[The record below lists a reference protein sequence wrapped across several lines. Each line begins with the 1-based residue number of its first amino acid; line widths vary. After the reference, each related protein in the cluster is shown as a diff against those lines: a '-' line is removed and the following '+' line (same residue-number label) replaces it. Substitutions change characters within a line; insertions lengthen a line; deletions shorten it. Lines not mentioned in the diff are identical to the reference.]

1 MLVESVPCSCCK
13 PQDLSGGD
21 GGKLGSC
28 FIWRLSLS
36 KAVVLLPFDA
46 FVCVF
51 QGTERWT
58 SKSSLLQVLISIQGK
73 CSCRTCGTGKS
84 KGECK
89 LMSGRGLIRATPVG
103 LLLPFAFTSLD
114 KAVSLS
120 LQFSIPSR
128 YKLFSC
134 LDFFWLCP
142 SSLRQCFPFFF
153 LQPQSCSACCSELTK
168 VDLFVLSQ
176 LPKLLLNWA

>member
-1 MLVESVPCSCCK
+1 MMHLYVYFREQK
-13 PQDLSGGD
+13 GGPVNPA
-21 GGKLGSC
+21 S
-28 FIWRLSLS
+28 S
-36 KAVVLLPFDA
+36 KYSSP
-46 FVCVF
+46 
-51 QGTERWT
+51 
-58 SKSSLLQVLISIQGK
+58 SKVNAPAEPVGQEKAG
-73 CSCRTCGTGKS
+73 
-84 KGECK
+84 GECK